1 MNKDKIRQYVSTVFF
16 SMGIL
21 MLLLLSNNNIFAYGQ
36 GQNEKNLDESN
47 NLKYKYTATLTGT
60 EQVPPVET
68 TGIGSASFELLYD
81 NKTLHYQ
88 INVLDVPKITGI
100 HIHKGKLGENGD
112 VMVSIYNVKE
122 DIFKNQNTTKISEIE
137 SSSITING
145 NNQNSFATSGTID
158 NLDLQGHV
166 EGKNISDLIALIESG
181 DTYVNV
187 HSESN
192 PDGEIRGQIT

>member
-1 MNKDKIRQYVSTVFF
+1 MNKDKIRQYILTVFF
-16 SMGIL
+16 SVGIL

-47 NLKYKYTATLTGT
+47 NLKYKYTPTLTGT
-60 EQVPPVET
+60 EQVQPIET
-68 TGIGSASFELLYD
+68 TGIGNASFELLDD

-112 VMVSIYNVKE
+112 VLVSIYNVKE
-122 DIFKNQNTTKISEIE
+122 DMFKNQNRTKISEIE

-145 NNQNSFATSGTID
+145 NNQNSFATIF
-158 NLDLQGHV
+158 NFFKQ
-166 EGKNISDLIALIESG
+166 
-181 DTYVNV
+181 
-187 HSESN
+187 
-192 PDGEIRGQIT
+192 

>member
-1 MNKDKIRQYVSTVFF
+1 MNKDKTPPLISSLFF
-16 SMGIL
+16 SVGIL
-21 MLLLLSNNNIFAYGQ
+21 MLLLLSNNNILAYGQ
-36 GQNEKNLDESN
+36 GQNGKNLDDGNS
-47 NLKYKYTATLTGT
+47 LKHKYTATLTGN
-60 EQVPPVET
+60 EQVPT
-68 TGIGSASFELLYD
+68 IKTMGIGSASFELIEE

-112 VMVSIYNVKE
+112 VLVSIYNVKE

-145 NNQNSFATSGTID
+145 NNQNSLAASGTI
-158 NLDLQGHV
+158 NSLDLQGTLK
-166 EGKNISDLIALIESG
+166 GRNISDLITLMESG
-181 DTYVNV
+181 DAYVNV

>member
-1 MNKDKIRQYVSTVFF
+1 MNKDKIPLLISSLFF
-16 SMGIL
+16 SVGIL
-21 MLLLLSNNNIFAYGQ
+21 MLLLLSNNNILAYGQ
-36 GQNEKNLDESN
+36 GQNAKNLDDGNS
-47 NLKYKYTATLTGT
+47 LKYKYSATLIGN
-60 EQVPPVET
+60 EQVPPVKT
-68 TGIGSASFELLYD
+68 TGIGSASFELLDD

-145 NNQNSFATSGTID
+145 NNQNSLAVSGTIN
-158 NLDLQGHV
+158 NLDLQGTLK
-166 EGKNISDLIALIESG
+166 GRNISDLITLMESG
-181 DTYVNV
+181 NTYVNV
-187 HSESN
+187 HSESY